1 MKIRSEGLT
10 LPSYR
15 SESVYSIL
23 NKYIHTA
30 AMLGGM
36 TIGLLTIL
44 GNVVNAAGSTTGIL
58 LSVSILY
65 KYYEKIKG
73 WLWKRIFFKFY
84 YISKTVT
91 LNSLKTQELLASFF
105 PHAIRNPCQSYYWSF
120 FSSTRLVFL
129 SKCYCP
135 CLVFFVSFICTDFH
149 INDHNYSLSRSANV
163 HRCSAFYSVFVKLS
177 ISFDLYSSFEG
188 IFSIT

>member
-73 WLWKRIFFKFY
+73 
-84 YISKTVT
+84 
-91 LNSLKTQELLASFF
+91 
-105 PHAIRNPCQSYYWSF
+105 
-120 FSSTRLVFL
+120 
-129 SKCYCP
+129 
-135 CLVFFVSFICTDFH
+135 
-149 INDHNYSLSRSANV
+149 
-163 HRCSAFYSVFVKLS
+163 
-177 ISFDLYSSFEG
+177 
-188 IFSIT
+188 